1 MMQPRASAPKLRSG
15 GPNLSFG
22 MEANETRRDRFK
34 PLADPLRIMA
44 GAAQ

>member
-1 MMQPRASAPKLRSG
+1 MMQPCASVPKLRSG

-22 MEANETRRDRFK
+22 IEAKETRRDRFK
-34 PLADPLRIMA
+34 PLADRLRMTA